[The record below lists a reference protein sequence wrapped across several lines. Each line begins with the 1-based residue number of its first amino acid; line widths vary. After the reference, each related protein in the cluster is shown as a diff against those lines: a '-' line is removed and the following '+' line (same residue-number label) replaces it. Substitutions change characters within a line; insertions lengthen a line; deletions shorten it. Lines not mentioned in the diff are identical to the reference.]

1 MTPAKVMLRKFAE
14 SPKAIARF
22 RLVYGS
28 VYSCIHCEP
37 GGATYAR
44 HSVGKIGRKTKLAWD
59 WRGNPQLFRAACP
72 TPPILGTYTHRDSA
86 AAASSIPVSNA
97 Q

>member
-44 HSVGKIGRKTKLAWD
+44 HSVGKIGRKTKASWH
-59 WRGNPQLFRAACP
+59 
-72 TPPILGTYTHRDSA
+72 GTGVVIHNFSEQHAPHPRY
-86 AAASSIPVSNA
+86 
-97 Q
+97 